1 VIVLAAAAVLS
12 AACDSNAWRRP
23 PDSATGVVIAADGP
37 SAAEVDRFTLRTAD
51 GQSLEFTV
59 GRLDLTNGGLPSAHL
74 REHMVSG
81 EPITVYYYGTEI
93 IRYTDAVQPTAEP
106 TSSPTASPTQTQ
118 QPTPTHSPTPT
129 PQPTPALPFTLD
141 IEPFADGFQDLTFL
155 TNAGDGSGRLYVV
168 EQRGVIWRIAADGT
182 VDRTPF
188 LNITDRVGSGG
199 ERGLLGLAFHPG
211 FAGNGRFF
219 VDYTDRDGD
228 SVVSEFE
235 VGADGLGAADSEG
248 VLLEID
254 QPFANHNGG
263 MLAFGPDGYL
273 YIGTGDGGSGGDPLG
288 NGQSLTTLLGK
299 ILRIDV
305 DGDEPYEVP
314 EGNPF
319 PPDGLPEIWDWG
331 LRNPWRFS
339 FDRATGALWIGDVGQ
354 GQHEEVD
361 AEPAGAGGR
370 NYGWNVMEASHCYA
384 IANCDKD
391 GLTLPVAEYSH
402 RLGCSITGGYVYRG
416 RAYPA
421 LVGQYVFSDYCSGN
435 LWAID
440 AAEAMA
446 SGSIEPTQYGTAE
459 MNPTT
464 FGEDESGEL
473 YLANGSGQVYR
484 LVAR

>member
-1 VIVLAAAAVLS
+1 M
-12 AACDSNAWRRP
+12 
-23 PDSATGVVIAADGP
+23 ATGVVITADGP
-37 SAAEVDRFTLRTAD
+37 NAAEVNSFTLRTAN
-51 GQSLEFTV
+51 GQALEFIV
-59 GRLDLTNGGLPSAHL
+59 GRLELGNGGLPSAHL

-81 EPITVYYYGTEI
+81 EPITVSYHVENGANI
-93 IRYTDAVQPTAEP
+93 ADRYTDATVPTTQPPLASTAGP
-106 TSSPTASPTQTQ
+106 TPTASPTPTSTPSPESTAPPTQ
-118 QPTPTHSPTPT
+118 
-129 PQPTPALPFTLD
+129 ALPLRLD
-141 IEPFADGFQDLTFL
+141 IEPFADGFQALTFV
-155 TNAGDGSGRLYVV
+155 TNAGDGTGLLYVV
-168 EQRGVIWRIAADGT
+168 EQRGVIWRIAPDGT
-182 VDRTPF
+182 VNQTLF
-188 LNITDRVGSGG
+188 LDITDRVGSGG

-211 FAGNGRFF
+211 FADNGRFF
-219 VDYTDRDGD
+219 LDYTDRDGD
-228 SVVSEFE
+228 TVVSEFE

-248 VLLEID
+248 VLLGID

-273 YIGTGDGGSGGDPLG
+273 YIGTGDGGSAGDPQG
-288 NGQSLTTLLGK
+288 NGQSLDTLLGK

-305 DGDEPYEVP
+305 NSGGDPY
-314 EGNPF
+314 GI
-319 PPDGLPEIWDWG
+319 PPDNPWAGGQIPEVEHGRPEIWDWG

-370 NYGWNVMEASHCYA
+370 NYGWNVMEATHCYA
-384 IANCDKD
+384 IASCDKD

-416 RAYPA
+416 RAYPG

-440 AAEAMA
+440 AAEAIA
-446 SGSIEPTQYGTAE
+446 SGSIEPTQYGTTE
-459 MNPTT
+459 INPTT

-473 YLANGSGQVYR
+473 YVANGSGQVFR